1 MNFSLGKMLGPKIV
15 TCRELFLTHFG
26 AKYNRLKEHRIK
38 ENYGGFAP
46 KNKKKT
52 IYLISITRKFEAKI
66 SREIRYAATHAVPNP
81 CQVEAQIGAETET
94 ILLVDAAVW
103 ESQHDFGCSW
113 DPHASRML
121 HPR

>member
-66 SREIRYAATHAVPNP
+66 SREISP